1 MILEI
6 SYLISVDSLAASYR
20 GYYWGYLS
28 DDIFGSDK
36 ELKELQFVS
45 VFCSALSQDAGT
57 IGRRRIRNWRDVR
70 RNNVRIEKGHR
81 RQRQKEQRQNYSFG
95 MIQFE

>member
-6 SYLISVDSLAASYR
+6 SYLIPVDSLAASYR

-45 VFCSALSQDAGT
+45 VFCSALVS
-57 IGRRRIRNWRDVR
+57 VR
-70 RNNVRIEKGHR
+70 LYLLLKL
-81 RQRQKEQRQNYSFG
+81 SAS
-95 MIQFE
+95 